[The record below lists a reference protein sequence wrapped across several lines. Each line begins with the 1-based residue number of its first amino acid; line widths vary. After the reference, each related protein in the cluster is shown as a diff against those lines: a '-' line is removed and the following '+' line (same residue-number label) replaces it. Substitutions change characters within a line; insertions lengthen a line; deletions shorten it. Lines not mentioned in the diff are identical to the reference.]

1 MTSLP
6 PRPRPFTDPPKPG
19 GARGALKD
27 YLKNQKQGSYTD
39 RGVAFDYDRKTKT
52 YTGGSMGGSYSVPRD
67 VMKQIAR
74 GTQGVELRDYYTPK
88 YQTVKETPMK
98 IANPNMPRQP
108 MQPTPTKPRPG
119 MSDPRVPVQL
129 SPKVPSTRVNP
140 PRPGMSDPRV
150 TPPRPREIPRPGMSD
165 PRVTPGKPSPM
176 GNIAAMAGKGLNAMG
191 MKKGGMATKK
201 KAGKISEY
209 GGKEMYSSKKG
220 MMKHEGMESMKME
233 KSEGMK
239 MRGGGMA
246 MRKGYAEG
254 GMPMVMKDG
263 KKVPSFAADG
273 RGKMAMGGM
282 ATKNKGA
289 AMKHGGMA
297 PKGRGM
303 AIMIAIGKPKGR
315 GKS

>member
-1 MTSLP
+1 MRMT
-6 PRPRPFTDPPKPG
+6 
-19 GARGALKD
+19 
-27 YLKNQKQGSYTD
+27 
-39 RGVAFDYDRKTKT
+39 
-52 YTGGSMGGSYSVPRD
+52 
-67 VMKQIAR
+67 
-74 GTQGVELRDYYTPK
+74 
-88 YQTVKETPMK
+88 
-98 IANPNMPRQP
+98 NPNMPRQP
-108 MQPTPTKPRPG
+108 MRPTPTKPRP
-119 MSDPRVPVQL
+119 P
-129 SPKVPSTRVNP
+129 
-140 PRPGMSDPRV
+140 
-150 TPPRPREIPRPGMSD
+150 
-165 PRVTPGKPSPM
+165 VTPGKPSPM

-246 MRKGYAEG
+246 AKGKG
-254 GMPMVMKDG
+254 LGM
-263 KKVPSFAADG
+263 KK
-273 RGKMAMGGM
+273 
-282 ATKNKGA
+282 
-289 AMKHGGMA
+289 GGMA

>member
-1 MTSLP
+1 MRMT
-6 PRPRPFTDPPKPG
+6 
-19 GARGALKD
+19 
-27 YLKNQKQGSYTD
+27 
-39 RGVAFDYDRKTKT
+39 
-52 YTGGSMGGSYSVPRD
+52 
-67 VMKQIAR
+67 
-74 GTQGVELRDYYTPK
+74 
-88 YQTVKETPMK
+88 
-98 IANPNMPRQP
+98 NPNMPRQP
-108 MQPTPTKPRPG
+108 VVKDPRPRNPRGLGSGMGTPTSPRPG
-119 MSDPRVPVQL
+119 MS
-129 SPKVPSTRVNP
+129 N
-140 PRPGMSDPRV
+140 PRV
-150 TPPRPREIPRPGMSD
+150 TPPRPP
-165 PRVTPGKPSPM
+165 VTPGKPSPM

-246 MRKGYAEG
+246 MRKGYADG

-289 AMKHGGMA
+289 TMKHGGMA

>member
-1 MTSLP
+1 M
-6 PRPRPFTDPPKPG
+6 RPAPGLNKAQQEAYLASVKAFQDRRGPKGPTPSG
-19 GARGALKD
+19 GGLFD
-27 YLKNQKQGSYTD
+27 QIGSFMKNNPNKG
-39 RGVAFDYDRKTKT
+39 G
-52 YTGGSMGGSYSVPRD
+52 GGSMGPR
-67 VMKQIAR
+67 
-74 GTQGVELRDYYTPK
+74 
-88 YQTVKETPMK
+88 
-98 IANPNMPRQP
+98 NPN
-108 MQPTPTKPRPG
+108 QPTPK
-119 MSDPRVPVQL
+119 
-129 SPKVPSTRVNP
+129 P

-150 TPPRPREIPRPGMSD
+150 TPPRPP
-165 PRVTPGKPSPM
+165 VTPGKPSPM

-239 MRGGGMA
+239 MRGGGMTA
-246 MRKGYAEG
+246 RKGYADG
-254 GMPMVMKDG
+254 GMPMVMKEG

-273 RGKMAMGGM
+273 KGK
-282 ATKNKGA
+282 
-289 AMKHGGMA
+289 MKHGGMA
-297 PKGRGM
+297 HDAKAKKGRGM